1 MLSLAAAQN
10 QNVRFQKPAQ
20 NEHFYRLSCRAGK
33 IKGPESRLTYAFLA
47 ALTLAHLARCAA
59 AILRRAAIDKVRL
72 GGVVLGAFTA
82 CDPFRSLAHLACCAR
97 AIRLRETAD
106 TKRFG

>member
-1 MLSLAAAQN
+1 MTHWENNGRGSL
-10 QNVRFQKPAQ
+10 
-20 NEHFYRLSCRAGK
+20 
-33 IKGPESRLTYAFLA
+33 LTYPFLA

-72 GGVVLGAFTA
+72 AGVVLGARPA
-82 CDPFRSLAHLACCAR
+82 CGPFRSLAHLACCAR